1 MHGAALEK
9 GALAQAQQ
17 GLAPQAGARKGGQAM
32 MILMDMDV
40 TRALLRPL
48 TPVAILSSSS
58 IR

>member
-40 TRALLRPL
+40 TRALL
-48 TPVAILSSSS
+48 SSSS